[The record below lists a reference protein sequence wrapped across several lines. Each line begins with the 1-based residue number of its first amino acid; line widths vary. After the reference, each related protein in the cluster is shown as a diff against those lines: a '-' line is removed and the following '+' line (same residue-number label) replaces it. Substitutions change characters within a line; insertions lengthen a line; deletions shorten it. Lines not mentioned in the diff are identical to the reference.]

1 MAGIGFELRKHLR
14 KESFTDLF
22 RAYIV
27 AGVVGSGSWIIS
39 ICSMLFINFWGQ
51 RVSSDDPEAITRF
64 SATVTHLMATSLVVS
79 GLIQLLFTRF
89 VADRI
94 FEKKEESIAP
104 NLMGVLLVT
113 SMVTGTLGATVALFL
128 FPEGGHLAFRALLV
142 AAFVIL
148 CNTWVLT
155 VLFSG
160 TKAYRD
166 VVLIFL
172 GGYAVTAGAALS
184 LARYGVQGYLAGF
197 CLGHGLMFFCM
208 LVLVL
213 RQYPS
218 GRFIAF
224 DFLDK
229 KRVFPELAL
238 TGCLFN
244 AAVWA
249 DKFMFWWNPVTS
261 ERLLGPIRY
270 SVVYDV
276 PIFVA
281 YLSLIPGM
289 AVFFVRIET
298 DFAEQYEQY
307 YNAVREGETLAEL
320 RRMRNGLV
328 EAARAGVYD
337 IFRIQGLAVAVLLL
351 AGTRVLDL
359 FRIPSFYLYLFRID
373 VVAVGFQV
381 ILLGL
386 FTVLFYL
393 DYRKLVLYL
402 CAFFL
407 VANVSLSFVSLQL
420 GPRFY
425 GFGFA
430 VAAALTSLISLGLLS
445 KKLDRLDYET
455 FMR

>member
-1 MAGIGFELRKHLR
+1 MAGIGFELRQHLQ
-14 KESFTDLF
+14 KESYIDLA
-22 RAYIV
+22 RAYLV
-27 AGVVGSGSWIIS
+27 AGVVGSGPWLIS
-39 ICSMLFINFWGQ
+39 ICSLLLINYWGHA
-51 RVSSDDPEAITRF
+51 RAPESEDITQF

-79 GLIQLLFTRF
+79 GLVQLLFTRY

-94 FEKKEESIAP
+94 FQKNPESIVP
-104 NLMGVLLVT
+104 NLFGVLLLST
-113 SMVTGTLGATVALFL
+113 LGTGTLGGIIALTM
-128 FPEGGHLAFRALLV
+128 FPEGGHFAFRALLV
-142 AAFVIL
+142 TGFVLL

-160 TKAYRD
+160 MKAYRT
-166 VVLIFL
+166 VVVIFL
-172 GGYAVTAGAALS
+172 GGYAVTVVGALS
-184 LARYGVQGYLAGF
+184 LAHYGAGGYLAGF

-218 GRFIAF
+218 EKLMAF
-224 DFLDK
+224 DFLNR

-238 TGCLFN
+238 TGFLFN
-244 AAVWA
+244 AAIWA
-249 DKFMFWWNPVTS
+249 DKFIFWWNPITS
-261 ERLLGPIRY
+261 EALIGPIRY

-298 DFAEQYEQY
+298 DFAESYELFY
-307 YNAVREGETLAEL
+307 TAVREGETLAEL
-320 RRMRNGLV
+320 HRLRNGLV
-328 EAARAGVYD
+328 EAARAGIYD

-351 AGTRVLDL
+351 VGAKVLQL
-359 FRIPSFYLYLFRID
+359 FRIPPFYLYLFRID

-381 ILLGL
+381 VLLGL
-386 FTVLFYL
+386 FTILFYL
-393 DYRKLVLYL
+393 DYRKLVMYL
-402 CAFFL
+402 CGFFL
-407 VANVSLSFVSLQL
+407 VANVTLSLVSLHF

-430 VAAALTSLISLGLLS
+430 VAVALTSVLTLAMLS
-445 KKLDRLDYET
+445 RKLDRLDYET

>member
-1 MAGIGFELRKHLR
+1 MAGIGFELRQHLQ
-14 KESFTDLF
+14 KESYTDLF
-22 RAYIV
+22 RAYLV
-27 AGVVGSGSWIIS
+27 AGVVGSGPWLIS
-39 ICSMLFINFWGQ
+39 ICSLLLINFWGHAYS
-51 RVSSDDPEAITRF
+51 RDPEAITQF

-79 GLIQLLFTRF
+79 GLVQLLFTRY

-94 FEKKEESIAP
+94 FQKNADAIVP
-104 NLMGVLLVT
+104 NLFGVLLLTVIG
-113 SMVTGTLGATVALFL
+113 TGTLGSLVSLLL

-142 AAFVIL
+142 TGFVLL

-160 TKAYRD
+160 MKAYRS
-166 VVLIFL
+166 VVVIFL
-172 GGYAVTAGAALS
+172 GGYTVTVGAS
-184 LARYGVQGYLAGF
+184 LALASYGAGGYLAGF

-208 LVLVL
+208 LVMVL

-218 GRFIAF
+218 QRFIAF
-224 DFLDK
+224 DFLNK

-244 AAVWA
+244 AAIWA
-249 DKFMFWWNPVTS
+249 DKFIFWWNPVTS
-261 ERLLGPIRY
+261 EPLIGPIRY
-270 SVVYDV
+270 SVVYDI

-281 YLSLIPGM
+281 YLSIIPGM

-298 DFAEQYEQY
+298 DFAESYELY
-307 YNAVREGETLAEL
+307 YTAVRQGETLNEL
-320 RRMRNGLV
+320 RRLRNGLV
-328 EAARAGVYD
+328 EAARAGIYD

-351 AGTRVLDL
+351 IGSKVLNL
-359 FRIPSFYLYLFRID
+359 FRIPPFYLYLFRID
-373 VVAVGFQV
+373 VVGVGFQV
-381 ILLGL
+381 VLLGL
-386 FTVLFYL
+386 FTILFYL
-393 DYRKLVLYL
+393 DYRKLVLYM

-407 VANVSLSFVSLQL
+407 VANVVLSLVSLHL

-430 VAAALTSLISLGLLS
+430 VAVALTSVLTLGLLS
-445 KKLDRLDYET
+445 RKLDRLDYET

>member
-1 MAGIGFELRKHLR
+1 MAGIGFELRQHLQ
-14 KESFTDLF
+14 KESYTDLF
-22 RAYIV
+22 RAYLV
-27 AGVVGSGSWIIS
+27 AGVVGSGPWLIS
-39 ICSMLFINFWGQ
+39 ICSLLLINFWGHAH
-51 RVSSDDPEAITRF
+51 SHDPEAITQF
-64 SATVTHLMATSLVVS
+64 SATVTHLMATSLIVS
-79 GLIQLLFTRF
+79 GLVQLLFTRY

-94 FEKKEESIAP
+94 FQKSAEAVVP
-104 NLMGVLLVT
+104 NLFGVLLLT
-113 SMVTGTLGATVALFL
+113 TIGTGILGGLVAALL

-142 AAFVIL
+142 TGFVLL

-160 TKAYRD
+160 MKAYRT
-166 VVLIFL
+166 VVVIFF
-172 GGYAVTAGAALS
+172 GGYAVTVGSALS
-184 LARYGVQGYLAGF
+184 LAQYGAGGYLAGF

-218 GRFIAF
+218 EQFISF

-229 KRVFPELAL
+229 KRIFPELAL
-238 TGCLFN
+238 TGCIFN
-244 AAVWA
+244 AAIWA
-249 DKFMFWWNPVTS
+249 DKFIFWWNPVTS
-261 ERLLGPIRY
+261 EPLIGPIRY
-270 SVVYDV
+270 SVVYDI

-298 DFAEQYEQY
+298 DFAESYDLFY
-307 YNAVREGETLAEL
+307 TAVREGETLAEL
-320 RRMRNGLV
+320 RRLRNGLV
-328 EAARAGVYD
+328 ETARAGIYD

-351 AGTRVLDL
+351 IGANVLRL
-359 FRIPSFYLYLFRID
+359 FRIPPFYLYLFRID

-381 ILLGL
+381 VLLGL
-386 FTVLFYL
+386 FTILFYL
-393 DYRKLVLYL
+393 DYRKLVLYM
-402 CAFFL
+402 CTFFL
-407 VANVSLSFVSLQL
+407 ATNVLLSLVSLHL

-430 VAAALTSLISLGLLS
+430 VAVALTSVLTLGLLS
-445 KKLDRLDYET
+445 RKLDRLDYET